1 MLPLC
6 RIADKNNGGGVVL
19 TGAATVFAD
28 FRPVAFVG
36 STISDHPPYG
46 PPHPPHAAAVITS
59 GNPTVMVEFRPVAR
73 VSSTNSCGHTMADGS
88 LTVRT
93 L

>member
-1 MLPLC
+1 MLPVS
-6 RIADKNNGGGVVL
+6 RIADQNNGGGVVIS
-19 TGAATVFAD
+19 GAATVFCE

-36 STISDHPPYG
+36 SSISDHPPYG

-59 GNPTVMVEFRPVAR
+59 GNPTVMVEFRPIAR
-73 VSSTNSCGHTMADGS
+73 VSSTNSCGHTMAAGA
-88 LTVRT
+88 LTVNT